1 MTSNDEEIRVLNTL
15 SVLEHA
21 NKRQEASQLLLLAIV
36 DKQSRTIDEV
46 RCSLNLCVAHLKN
59 AAQKDFYFDLGWLE
73 SLNTILDD
81 FTSLSWVE
89 KYHSSVTYQS
99 TKIGRAQL
107 AEQWKSLEVYLGMS
121 LVQFQE
127 LC

>member
-1 MTSNDEEIRVLNTL
+1 MTSSEETGRILNTSIIL
-15 SVLEHA
+15 DRA

-36 DKQSRTIDEV
+36 DKQARTIDEV
-46 RCSLNLCVAHLKN
+46 RCSLHSCVGHLKN

-81 FTSLSWVE
+81 FASMSWVE
-89 KYHSSVTYQS
+89 KHHSSVTYQS
-99 TKIGRAQL
+99 TKVGRAQL
-107 AEQWKSLEVYLGMS
+107 DEQWKSLEGYLGMS
-121 LVQFQE
+121 LIQFQE